1 MSVVIILR
9 FDTYPR
15 HESMLKSGKKMTH
28 ILVAESDISPSK
40 RHQHPR
46 QHARIKARQ
55 SRSRRCLCHMT
66 PSTPLACLIWANQA
80 CTHSSAGRVDA
91 KWRDHTAGTNCN
103 GASGVGN
110 SQPGCR
116 VGHKPIQARNTH
128 VSIARIKARQS
139 RSRRCLCHMT
149 QTCKNQ
155 RVSHA

>member
-80 CTHSSAGRVDA
+80 CTHSTAGRVDA
-91 KWRDHTAGTNCN
+91 KWPDQSFYTKCN

-110 SQPGCR
+110 SLPGCR
-116 VGHKPIQARNTH
+116 VGDKPIQTPQTPTSALLESRQD
-128 VSIARIKARQS
+128 KAGAGG
-139 RSRRCLCHMT
+139 
-149 QTCKNQ
+149 
-155 RVSHA
+155 VFAI